1 MALQSRRVPWPAAHP
16 VDTTAPAVRYHVFR
30 TGSLSKPLVFSR
42 GCGAKVVS
50 EHPSGV
56 ISNNRKD
63 VPSQLFSSLS

>member
-1 MALQSRRVPWPAAHP
+1 MLGALLMAVVG
-16 VDTTAPAVRYHVFR
+16 VDRQLAVRYHVFR

-42 GCGAKVVS
+42 GCGAKMVS

>member
-1 MALQSRRVPWPAAHP
+1 MLGALFMAVVGVDRQWQFAITYSNGQPVETFRVL
-16 VDTTAPAVRYHVFR
+16 
-30 TGSLSKPLVFSR
+30 G